1 MSQDKRPT
9 KKTSHGLA
17 GLREF
22 PTINPNV
29 SKGFAKGQKVF
40 QNRFTLR
47 KEIGR
52 GAMGVVWLAHDEV
65 LGEDFALK
73 FLPELVVSDMVALR
87 ELLNE
92 TRRCMALTHHH
103 IVKVYDLLSEQEA
116 DLAAIKMEFV
126 DGATLS
132 ARRIEQPGEV
142 FSAPA
147 LEPFLGHLCDALD
160 YAHNKAGIVHRDL
173 KPSNLLTNSRGELK
187 LADFGV
193 ARNLADAMT
202 RLTRGPMSASGTL
215 PYMSLQQLMGKRPT
229 ALDDV
234 YGLGATI
241 FELLT
246 STPPYYSGDIS
257 LQIQHVT
264 VSSVAERRAEFG
276 IEAEPIPQR
285 WEEVIAACLNKDP
298 TKRPQGAKEVFRQ
311 LTDKTPIVLTPQPET
326 TVAELE
332 RAAREAETAAQVA
345 ELEQRVVSAKS
356 GPLAGRAELIAL
368 AETAMGTAKTRARFL
383 EPFPQRV
390 ASARTRPHV
399 EELERELDLEAGRF
413 ALRPETQA
421 RLKSLLLDAQ
431 TRVLVAEDVLRNAA
445 KPRLAQARTP
455 DDLRALRALLD
466 EPDNKPLLEGNPS
479 LAAELNGLLKEAAH
493 RIEATGQFVAQFEQ
507 DAGAAE
513 TAELVSSLEQR
524 LEAARA
530 GELAAR
536 PDLHPPLTAALAE
549 ARARVA
555 FAGQFIDWVDRAQT
569 RQQVVELERELGEE
583 AELLHLRPDW
593 LARLKERWQAA
604 ELRVTVAE
612 NELLGT
618 VQIRSAQARTPEEF
632 QSLRAL
638 LEEPAHQ
645 ALAGGNPALASE
657 LHRLIEEAE
666 LRDADARKF
675 AENFE
680 QLAAAAEAEERG
692 IELEQM
698 LAGAREDT
706 LAGWD
711 ELQQRLAGLLARA
724 HDRIAFLK
732 HLAGQ
737 AEKVVDRRQAEA
749 VGQELDSAAERL
761 ALRPETH
768 ARWRDWLREVL
779 ERITAGEAALV
790 TALRQ
795 RLDQAQTTSHLEA
808 VRAWLAKPE
817 HQSLREGNP
826 KLADEL
832 ADLVQTAAQRI
843 KAAEQALKEAELRKQ
858 ATADFVVKFER
869 DAALAES
876 GAQVEELGQRLNQAK
891 AGVLSGEADRLRAL
905 SGVVAAAR
913 LRAEFAELFP
923 RRAAAAFTRREA
935 EELRRDLD
943 RDAAKLAL
951 RPETHTRFLEL
962 VKQAHQ
968 RAHEAEAEVERPRT
982 LRIWAAAAAAIV
994 LVAGALIYHFS
1005 HPKTVE
1011 VVLPPP
1017 PPDRGTLLL
1026 VSEPLGATVR
1036 QLGVPA
1042 GAESLV
1048 AEGKTP
1054 ATFTNLPPGRYVFE
1068 LSSPGFELA
1077 TNELTILAGHTLT
1090 TNFALARQTGMVDLQ
1105 STPDGVEFTIAQAGQ
1120 SLTNG
1125 RTPAVVAL
1133 FTGEYQVTLRRTGHA
1148 PFTTNTTVTRQQRA
1162 AVRNAFPEGGLAFTG
1177 QYLGARYEVTSLGAS
1192 LPPWAGTATNSLT
1205 GLPVGS
1211 YRVIVRNEGFEDI
1224 VHEKISVV
1232 ANQMASLPAANW
1244 KPRTSTPPPPPPPP
1258 PAMVGGFT
1266 ITTTPAGAAVEAVIE
1281 DATVKKISPATFGG
1295 LKPGKYELTVLL
1307 AEHDRLNTNITIKA
1321 GSTNALVASLRRSP
1335 VPPGL
1340 LVVTAKPDTVEFRVL
1355 DAAGK
1360 EVDKG
1365 RVGGGPRPLPP
1376 GEYQVIFKQSWGSY
1390 LTASATKPAKVV
1402 SGASA
1407 VTVQHA
1413 FDEGTVRLT
1422 STPPG
1427 AQVKLGGSNILG
1439 QTSST
1444 KPLELP
1450 LPIGSHTLVASLG
1463 NLPLKTKTLV
1473 VTSSAAQTLSFD
1485 FMGRAAIS
1493 SSPPG
1498 AEVWVDGVR
1507 QTAPSSTG
1515 HELLEGTH
1523 EVELRL
1529 VGHAPVKTNVVIT
1542 AGLLNRTLENRK
1554 LTPLF
1559 QPPAANAARWTNTLG
1574 MGFARV
1580 PVPKGNVLFCVHE
1593 TRVQDFALFAKEK
1606 DLSWQPESA
1615 PPAGPQGPTHPAVN
1629 ITLQAAMDF
1638 CAWLTAQ
1645 EHLQGRLGT
1654 GQRYRL
1660 PTDAEWSAA
1669 AGLSPE
1675 TGATPAKRAENSPKD
1690 QGPWGRFNPQTAFN
1704 PPRNA
1709 GNYGAKALTDDYS
1722 GTAPVGKFPANQLG
1736 LFDLGGN
1743 AEEWCSDLFATS
1755 AGVFVLRGGSWKSE
1769 PLKAPYQMHP
1779 FTSGLRSTGVIAT
1792 DTTGFRPVLDLGN

>member
-22 PTINPNV
+22 PTINPNI

-73 FLPELVVSDMVALR
+73 FLPDLVVSDMVALR

-116 DLAAIKMEFV
+116 DLAAIKMEYV

-132 ARRIEQPGEV
+132 ARRLEQPGEV

-147 LEPFLGHLCDALD
+147 LQPFLSHLCDALD

-264 VSSVAERRAEFG
+264 VCSVAERRAEFG
-276 IEAEPIPQR
+276 IQVEPIPQR
-285 WEEVIAACLNKDP
+285 WEEVIAACLNRDP

-311 LTDKTPIVLTPQPET
+311 LTDPTPVLVTPQPEAT
-326 TVAELE
+326 IAELE
-332 RAAREAETAAQVA
+332 RAAREAETAAQVV
-345 ELEQRVVSAKS
+345 ELEQRIGSAKS

-368 AETAMGTAKTRARFL
+368 ADTAFGTAKTRARFL

-390 ASARTRPHV
+390 ASARTRQHV

-413 ALRPETQA
+413 TLRPETQA
-421 RLKSLLLDAQ
+421 RLKALLLDAQ
-431 TRVLVAEDVLRNAA
+431 TRILVAEDALRNAA
-445 KPRLAQARTP
+445 RPRLAQARTP
-455 DDLRALRALLD
+455 DELHALRAWLD
-466 EPDNKPLLEGNPS
+466 EPDHQTLLAGNPS
-479 LAAELNGLLKEAAH
+479 LAAELNGLLREAEQRAEAA
-493 RIEATGQFVAQFEQ
+493 GQFAAQFAQ
-507 DAGAAE
+507 DADAAE
-513 TAELVSSLEQR
+513 TTEQVAGLEQR
-524 LEAARA
+524 LEAART
-530 GELAAR
+530 GELAERA
-536 PDLHPPLTAALAE
+536 DLHPQLAAALAE
-549 ARARVA
+549 ARERVA
-555 FAGQFIDWVDRAQT
+555 FAGQFTGWVDSAQT
-569 RQQVVELERELGEE
+569 RQQVVELERELGGE
-583 AELLHLRPDW
+583 AGRLHLRAEW

-612 NELLGT
+612 NELLGL
-618 VQIRSAQARTPEEF
+618 VQTRSAAARTPEDF
-632 QSLRAL
+632 QALRAV
-638 LEEPAHQ
+638 LEEPTRQ
-645 ALAGGNPALASE
+645 TLAGGNPALATE

-675 AENFE
+675 AEKFE
-680 QLAAAAEAEERG
+680 HLAAAAEAEERG
-692 IELEQM
+692 VELEQM

-711 ELQQRLAGLLARA
+711 ELQQRLAGSLARA
-724 HDRIAFLK
+724 QDRIAFLK
-732 HLAGQ
+732 QLAGQ

-749 VGQELDSAAERL
+749 VGQELDGAAERL

-795 RLDQAQTTSHLEA
+795 RLDQAQTTGDLEA
-808 VRAWLAKPE
+808 ARAWLAKPE

-826 KLADEL
+826 QLADAL
-832 ADLVQTAAQRI
+832 ADLVQAATQRI
-843 KAAEQALKEAELRKQ
+843 RTAEQELKEAELRRQ
-858 ATADFVVKFER
+858 AAADFAVKFER
-869 DAALAES
+869 EAATVES
-876 GAQVEELGQRLNQAK
+876 VAQVEELGQRLNQAK
-891 AGVLSGEADRLRAL
+891 PAVFAGQAERLRAL
-905 SGVVAAAR
+905 SGALAAAR
-913 LRAEFAELFP
+913 LRAEFAEQFP

-968 RAHEAEAEVERPRT
+968 RAHDAEAEVERPRT
-982 LRIWAAAAAAIV
+982 LRMWAGAAAATV
-994 LVAGALIYHFS
+994 LVVGALIYHFKD
-1005 HPKTVE
+1005 PKE
-1011 VVLPPP
+1011 IVLPPP

-1036 QLGVPA
+1036 QVDVPT

-1048 AEGKTP
+1048 ADTRTP

-1068 LSSPGFELA
+1068 LSAPGFELA
-1077 TNELTILAGHTLT
+1077 TNELSVLAGHTLT

-1105 STPDGVEFTIAQAGQ
+1105 STPEGAEFTVTQAGQ

-1133 FTGEYQVTLRRTGHA
+1133 FTGEYQITLRRSGH
-1148 PFTTNTTVTRQQRA
+1148 PLFVTNATVARQQRV
-1162 AVRNAFPEGGLAFTG
+1162 AVRNAFPEGALAFTG
-1177 QYLGARYEVTSLGAS
+1177 QYLGARYEVTALGAS
-1192 LPPWAGTATNSLT
+1192 LPPWSGTVTNSLS

-1224 VHEKISVV
+1224 VHERVTVS
-1232 ANQMASLPAANW
+1232 ANQMASLPPANW
-1244 KPRTSTPPPPPPPP
+1244 RPRSAPTAPPPPV
-1258 PAMVGGFT
+1258 MLGGFT
-1266 ITTTPAGAAVEAVIE
+1266 VTTAPAGAAVEVVIE
-1281 DATVKKISPATFGG
+1281 DAIVKKISPATFGG
-1295 LKPGKYELTVLL
+1295 LKAGRYELTILL
-1307 AEHDRLNTNITIKA
+1307 PQHDRFTTNVTIKA
-1321 GSTNALVASLRRSP
+1321 GATNLLLTSLRRSP
-1335 VPPGL
+1335 IPPGL
-1340 LVVTAKPDTVEFRVL
+1340 LAITAKPDTVEFRVL
-1355 DAAGK
+1355 DSAGK

-1365 RVGGGPRPLPP
+1365 RVGGGLRPLPP
-1376 GEYQVIFKQSWGSY
+1376 GEYQVIFKQSWGG
-1390 LTASATKPAKVV
+1390 LTATATKPVKVV
-1402 SGASA
+1402 SGSSA
-1407 VTVQHA
+1407 VTIQHA
-1413 FDEGTVRLT
+1413 FDEGTVRIT

-1427 AQVKLGGSNILG
+1427 AQVKLGGTNSLG
-1439 QTSST
+1439 QTAT
-1444 KPLELP
+1444 AKPLELP
-1450 LPIGSHTLVASLG
+1450 LPVGSHTLVASLG
-1463 NLPLKTKTLV
+1463 SLPLKTKTLA
-1473 VTSSAAQTLSFD
+1473 VTSGVTQALQFD

-1507 QTAPSSTG
+1507 QAAPTSAG

-1523 EVELRL
+1523 EIELRMT
-1529 VGHAPVKTNVVIT
+1529 GHAPLKTNVLII
-1542 AGLLNRTLENRK
+1542 AGLLNRTLENRR

-1559 QPPAANAARWTNTLG
+1559 QPPAASATRWTNTLG
-1574 MGFARV
+1574 MSFARV
-1580 PVPKGNVLFCVHE
+1580 PVSKGNVLFCVHE
-1593 TRVQDFALFAKEK
+1593 TRVQDFALFAREKE
-1606 DLSWQPESA
+1606 LSWQPESA

-1629 ITLQAAMDF
+1629 VTLQAAMDF

-1645 EHLQGRLGT
+1645 EHTQGRLAA
-1654 GQRYRL
+1654 GQRYRV

-1669 AGLSPE
+1669 AGLALE
-1675 TGATPAKRAENSPKD
+1675 TGVTPAKRAENSPKD
-1690 QGPWGRFNPQTAFN
+1690 QGPWGRFSPQIAFN

-1709 GNYGAKALTDDYS
+1709 GNYGPKALTDDYA
-1722 GTAPVGKFPANQLG
+1722 GTAPAGKFPANQLG

-1743 AEEWCSDLFATS
+1743 AEEWCSDLFATA
-1755 AGVFVLRGGSWKSE
+1755 AGVYVLRGGSWKSE

-1779 FTSGLRSTGVIAT
+1779 FTSGMRGTGVIAT